1 MWILAS
7 HLQRRL
13 SRTQLESLLLQR
25 TDALKTLTQ
34 RLLKV
39 QDDERRR
46 VARDLHD
53 TVGQTMAALKMA
65 LADLEVRIRANQP
78 TDGVICDLG
87 ALADQALQE
96 IRTTSYLLHPPMLDE
111 IGFTA
116 AAQWYVE
123 GFGQRSGIKATF
135 EYIRGEERLP
145 IAIEMAL
152 FRVLQ
157 ESLTNVHRYSGS
169 PEVGVCFRHQNEMVV
184 LEIADRGCG
193 IPAELLVRLGEGGS
207 VTGVG
212 LAGIRERLEELN
224 GTLEINSSVLG
235 TSLRAVVPLAAK
247 DRISTCR
254 NYKSIAILTANE
266 SLARSAQL

>member
-13 SRTQLESLLLQR
+13 SRTQLETLLLQR
-25 TDALKTLTQ
+25 TEALQKLTQ
-34 RLLKV
+34 RLLRV

-65 LADLEVRIRANQP
+65 LADLEIRLQDNQS
-78 TDGVICDLG
+78 TTGVLCDLG

-96 IRTTSYLLHPPMLDE
+96 IRTTSYLLHPPLLDE

-123 GFGQRSGIKATF
+123 GFGQRSGIKASF
-135 EYIRGEERLP
+135 DYEKCDERLP

-169 PEVGVCFRHQNEMVV
+169 AEVGVCFKHQQENVV
-184 LEIADRGCG
+184 LEVADRGCG
-193 IPAELLVRLGEGGS
+193 IPAELLIRLGEGSSGS
-207 VTGVG
+207 GVG

-224 GTLEINSSVLG
+224 GTLEIYSSALG
-235 TSLRAVVPLAAK
+235 TILRAVVPLVSNDRLAA
-247 DRISTCR
+247 CR
-254 NYKSIAILTANE
+254 TYNSIALLTAAE
-266 SLARSAQL
+266 STARSARL

>member
-25 TDALKTLTQ
+25 TEALQKLTQ

-39 QDDERRR
+39 QDEERRR

-65 LADLEVRIRANQP
+65 LADLQVRLQGNQP
-78 TDGVICDLG
+78 TAGVLCDLG

-96 IRTTSYLLHPPMLDE
+96 IRTTSYLLHPPLLDE

-123 GFGQRSGIKATF
+123 GFGQRSGIKASF
-135 EYIRGEERLP
+135 DYVKGDERLP
-145 IAIEMAL
+145 IAIELAL

-169 PEVGVCFRHQNEMVV
+169 PEVGVCFRHQHEMVV
-184 LEIADRGCG
+184 LEIADHGCG

-212 LAGIRERLEELN
+212 LAGIRERLEELS
-224 GTLEINSSVLG
+224 GTLEINSTVLG
-235 TSLRAVVPLAAK
+235 TSLRAVVPLAGK
-247 DRISTCR
+247 DRLSTCR
-254 NYKSIAILTANE
+254 NYNPIAILTAAE

>member
-25 TDALKTLTQ
+25 SEALQKLSQ
-34 RLLKV
+34 RLMKV

-53 TVGQTMAALKMA
+53 TVGQTLAAVKMA
-65 LADLEVRIRANQP
+65 LADLEVRLQTNQP
-78 TDGVICDLG
+78 AAGVLCDLG

-96 IRTTSYLLHPPMLDE
+96 IRTASYLLHPPLLDE
-111 IGFTA
+111 IGFAA

-123 GFGQRSGIKATF
+123 GFGQRSGIKASF
-135 EYIRGEERLP
+135 DYVKGEERLP
-145 IAIEMAL
+145 MAIETAL

-169 PEVGVCFRHQNEMVV
+169 EEVGVCFRHQQEKVV
-184 LEIADRGCG
+184 LEVADRGCG
-193 IPAELLVRLGEGGS
+193 ISAELLIRLGEGS
-207 VTGVG
+207 SATGVG

-224 GTLEINSSVLG
+224 GTLEINSSALG
-235 TSLRAVVPLAAK
+235 TILRAVVPLVSN
-247 DRISTCR
+247 DRSASCRTYNPIALLTGAEST
-254 NYKSIAILTANE
+254 
-266 SLARSAQL
+266 ARSARL